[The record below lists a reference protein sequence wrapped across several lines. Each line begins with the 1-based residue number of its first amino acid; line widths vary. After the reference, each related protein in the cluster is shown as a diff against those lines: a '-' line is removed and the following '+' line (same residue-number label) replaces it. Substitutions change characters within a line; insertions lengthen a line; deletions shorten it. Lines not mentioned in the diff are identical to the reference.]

1 MNPIPIFIMTR
12 NDGVYLQD
20 CLNSILKN
28 TVYPFNLYVID
39 NNSSDKLHLKILEEY
54 KTRQNVNVIRNK
66 SNLWVL
72 GLNKHLEKVKKESDS
87 SYFVLTDGDIIFPE
101 PGINGCWLTQLVI
114 YMDTYKCIG
123 KIGMSLNWDSIRD
136 DPFYEE
142 IYDQEK
148 KLYNNNKKI
157 ENLYISPVD
166 TTAAIYRWDWSIE
179 GYKFYPDHIR
189 YLRPEL
195 YSCRTPKEFNA
206 KHLGWLVYKNNNGQ
220 AIKKLDEKIKCFT
233 LVGADIKKT
242 QLKKAS
248 LKVRMFNSLC
258 GKPIK
263 YFWSMRRI
271 LYTIFYT
278 LKKGIWL
285 YDNH

>member
-54 KTRQNVNVIRNK
+54 KTRQNVTVIRNK

-72 GLNKHLEKVKKESDS
+72 GLNKHLEKVKKESGS
-87 SYFVLTDGDIIFPE
+87 SYFVLTDGDIVFPE
-101 PGINGCWLTQLVI
+101 PGLNGCWLTQLVI

-142 IYDQEK
+142 IYEQEK
-148 KLYNNNKKI
+148 NYIITIKNRKS
-157 ENLYISPVD
+157 LYITS
-166 TTAAIYRWDWSIE
+166 
-179 GYKFYPDHIR
+179 R
-189 YLRPEL
+189 YNRS
-195 YSCRTPKEFNA
+195 YIS
-206 KHLGWLVYKNNNGQ
+206 LGLVY
-220 AIKKLDEKIKCFT
+220 
-233 LVGADIKKT
+233 
-242 QLKKAS
+242 
-248 LKVRMFNSLC
+248 
-258 GKPIK
+258 
-263 YFWSMRRI
+263 RRI
-271 LYTIFYT
+271 
-278 LKKGIWL
+278 
-285 YDNH
+285 